1 MKNKVKITVGGT
13 EYTVVTQEDA
23 DYTKKL
29 AEDIAGKTNAD
40 TEEVNESI
48 NDMCINGRISITAA
62 AILTAVNLCDRLKKY
77 EKEADSL
84 GEQIEGYLHA
94 ASAQLTKYNELKKE
108 NEKLKKDIEIYKK
121 RLKEENPSAKETGP
135 LSSSVKAAQTVV
147 SLSSEDEAAED
158 ESAFFKAFQ

>member
-29 AEDIAGKTNAD
+29 A
-40 TEEVNESI
+40 EEVNESI

-94 ASAQLTKYNELKKE
+94 ASDQLTKY
-108 NEKLKKDIEIYKK
+108 K
-121 RLKEENPSAKETGP
+121 RLKEENPSAKEPGP

>member
-29 AEDIAGKTNAD
+29 AE
-40 TEEVNESI
+40 EVNES
-48 NDMCINGRISITAA
+48 ISITAA

>member
-1 MKNKVKITVGGT
+1 MKNKVKIIVGGT

-23 DYTKKL
+23 EYTKKL
-29 AEDIAGKTNAD
+29 A
-40 TEEVNESI
+40 EEVNESI

-77 EKEADSL
+77 EKEADAL

-94 ASAQLTKYNELKKE
+94 ASAQLARYDELKKE
-108 NEKLKKDIEIYKK
+108 SEKLKKDIETYKK
-121 RLKEENPSAKETGP
+121 RLKEENPSVKEPDP

-147 SLSSEDEAAED
+147 SVSPEDEAAED
-158 ESAFFKAFQ
+158 ENAFFKMLNEESGM

>member
-1 MKNKVKITVGGT
+1 MDRKHKVKITVAGT
-13 EYTVVTQEDA
+13 EYIVLTHESES
-23 DYTKKL
+23 YTRGL
-29 AEDIAGKTNAD
+29 AEQVD
-40 TEEVNESI
+40 ESI
-48 NDMCINGRISITAA
+48 QDMCINGRISITAA

-94 ASAQLTKYNELKKE
+94 ASDQITKYNELKKE

-121 RLKEENPSAKETGP
+121 RLKEENPSAKEPGP

>member
-29 AEDIAGKTNAD
+29 A
-40 TEEVNESI
+40 EEVNESI

-94 ASAQLTKYNELKKE
+94 ASDQLTKYNELKKKLE
-108 NEKLKKDIEIYKK
+108 PVPASESKGVNEPDAEKMKLM
-121 RLKEENPSAKETGP
+121 EELAEE
-135 LSSSVKAAQTVV
+135 LRKANKTVNV
-147 SLSSEDEAAED
+147 TY
-158 ESAFFKAFQ
+158 F

>member
-1 MKNKVKITVGGT
+1 MKNKVKIIVGGT
-13 EYTVVTQEDA
+13 EYTVITQEDA

-29 AEDIAGKTNAD
+29 A
-40 TEEVNESI
+40 EEVNESI

-121 RLKEENPSAKETGP
+121 RLKEENPSAKEPGP
-135 LSSSVKAAQTVV
+135 LSSSVKAAQTVISV
-147 SLSSEDEAAED
+147 SSEDEAAED
-158 ESAFFKAFQ
+158 ENAFFKMINE